1 MPAMDQTNDSKVV
14 PKLLKEDTSSHNLCA
29 SELAEKV
36 HSIVL
41 DSNVD
46 SSNVRSPRCSLEDE
60 DLSPQV
66 ASQILW
72 ETGSFDSKIPNGFYS
87 IIPSK
92 ILKARFDSIPTPE
105 ELCAMGPE
113 AARADAILVD
123 SEKDIKLAK
132 LKEFTVAAVK
142 GLSSNPAV
150 VIRKIAEVV
159 SDFYGGPLS
168 EASAAKLFLD
178 ESPSAADSF
187 GFQLLG
193 KIKNGLCRPRAM
205 LFKVLA
211 DAAGLR
217 SKLVVGLQ
225 VYDRVILQPDPDKH
239 MSLLVGL
246 NSTELLVD
254 VMRSTG
260 QLIPFSTRGLMLCHF
275 PGGVESDSADN
286 DSCDSP
292 LEPSS
297 PMFGLSDKY
306 CNESPELEDRS
317 VKFIY
322 PMKGENLFTL
332 SGPTSPDIK
341 QRRTAYIDRT
351 LSVSRSEPDIANF
364 FLHRNRRKAIG
375 DLRSANSSPE
385 QLTEPMFIQRRHKLD
400 GVRSFPSSPEHPL
413 LRARG
418 RSTLGSQRQSS
429 RDDADPASASSSDH
443 SPQYRVIARRDSM
456 NPRCS
461 ISSLHSGGEDGRAV
475 RALNEQVKR
484 ESRHVSKQEHGSA
497 DKATPNDQK
506 DEDIQTSTSKNVPN
520 SRFGNQ
526 RSTSTE
532 RKVFSDTYKKI
543 CLSSQKGVLLPLHVG
558 EIERN
563 QSGKQ
568 TSVPL
573 EAVHS
578 TVLSVCKPSLPFTE
592 WNIDSSELRIG
603 ARVGIGSFG
612 EVYRGVWRGT
622 DVAIKILLE
631 QDLTMENMEDF
642 CNEIAVLSRLR
653 HPNVILFLGA
663 CTTPPHLS
671 MVTEYMHMGSLYHL
685 IHTSDQ
691 GKKLSWRRRLKMLL
705 DICRGMMCI
714 QRMKIVHRDLKSAN
728 CLVDKH
734 SKVKIC
740 DFGLSRIMVNSPIKD
755 FKAAGTP
762 EWMAPELLR
771 NEPFAEKCDVFSF
784 GVIMWELC
792 TLRRPWD
799 GVKPMQVV
807 YAVAHEG
814 ARLDIPEGLIG
825 KLISDCWAEDPS
837 ARPCCEEIFT
847 RLHECEVSVN

>member
-1 MPAMDQTNDSKVV
+1 MPAMDQTNDTKVV
-14 PKLLKEDTSSHNLCA
+14 PKLVEEDTSNNLCA

-36 HSIVL
+36 KSIVL

-46 SSNVRSPRCSLEDE
+46 SSTVQSLRCSFEDE

-72 ETGSFDSKIPNGFYS
+72 ETGSFDTKIPNGFYS
-87 IIPSK
+87 IVPSK
-92 ILKARFDSIPTPE
+92 ILKERFDSIPTPE
-105 ELCAMGPE
+105 ELRAMGPE
-113 AARADAILVD
+113 AMRADAILVD

-142 GLSSNPAV
+142 GLSSNLAV

-159 SDFYGGPLS
+159 SDFYGGPVS
-168 EASAAKLFLD
+168 EASAAKHFLD
-178 ESPSAADSF
+178 ESPSAADNF
-187 GFQLLG
+187 EFQLLG

-211 DAAGLR
+211 DAVGLR
-217 SKLVVGLQ
+217 SKLLVGLQ
-225 VYDRVILQPDPDKH
+225 VYDRVIHQPEPDKH

-246 NSTELLVD
+246 NSIELLVD
-254 VMRSTG
+254 VMRSPG
-260 QLIPFSTRGLMLCHF
+260 QLIPFSMRSLMLCHF

-297 PMFGLSDKY
+297 PMFDLSDKY
-306 CNESPELEDRS
+306 CNESPELEDHS
-317 VKFIY
+317 FKFIY
-322 PMKGENLFTL
+322 PMKGENLFTS

-341 QRRTAYIDRT
+341 QRRAAFIDKT
-351 LSVSRSEPDIANF
+351 ISVSRSEPDIANF
-364 FLHRNRRKAIG
+364 FLHRNRRKVTG
-375 DLRSANSSPE
+375 EHRSANSSPE
-385 QLTEPMFIQRRHKLD
+385 QFPEPMWIQRRHKLD

-413 LRARG
+413 LKARG
-418 RSTLGSQRQSS
+418 RSTLSGQRQSS
-429 RDDADPASASSSDH
+429 RDDADPVSASSSDN
-443 SPQYRVIARRDSM
+443 SPQYQLIARRASM
-456 NPRCS
+456 NPRS
-461 ISSLHSGGEDGRAV
+461 PISSLYSGAEDGRV
-475 RALNEQVKR
+475 GRALDEQVKR
-484 ESRHVSKQEHGSA
+484 ESHHAIKQEHGIA
-497 DKATPNDQK
+497 NKATPNDQK
-506 DEDIQTSTSKNVPN
+506 DEDIQSSTSKNVSN

-532 RKVFSDTYKKI
+532 RKVLSDTYKKV
-543 CLSSQKGVLLPLHVG
+543 CLSSQKGVPLPLHVG

-563 QSGKQ
+563 QSGRQ
-568 TSVPL
+568 TSVPS
-573 EAVHS
+573 EAGPS
-578 TVLSVCKPSLPFTE
+578 MTLPVCKPSLPFQE

-603 ARVGIGSFG
+603 VRVGIGSFG

-631 QDLTMENMEDF
+631 QDLTTENMEDF

-771 NEPFAEKCDVFSF
+771 NEPFTEKCDVFSF

-792 TLRRPWD
+792 TLKRPWD

-814 ARLDIPEGLIG
+814 ARLDIPEGPIG
-825 KLISDCWAEDPS
+825 KLISDCWAEEPN
-837 ARPCCEEIFT
+837 ARPCCEDIFT
-847 RLHECEVSVN
+847 RLHECEISVN

>member
-1 MPAMDQTNDSKVV
+1 MPAMDQTNDTKVV
-14 PKLLKEDTSSHNLCA
+14 PKQLKEDTSSHNLCA

-36 HSIVL
+36 QSIVL

-46 SSNVRSPRCSLEDE
+46 SSNVGSPRCSLEDE

-72 ETGSFDSKIPNGFYS
+72 ETGSFDTKIPNGFYS

-113 AARADAILVD
+113 AVRVDAILVD
-123 SEKDIKLAK
+123 TEKDIKLAK

-168 EASAAKLFLD
+168 EASATKLFLD
-178 ESPSAADSF
+178 ESPSAADNF
-187 GFQLLG
+187 EFQLLG

-211 DAAGLR
+211 DAVGLR
-217 SKLVVGLQ
+217 SKLLVGLQ
-225 VYDRVILQPDPDKH
+225 VYDRVILQLDPDKH

-254 VMRSTG
+254 VMRSPG
-260 QLIPFSTRGLMLCHF
+260 QLIPFSMRGLMLCHF

-306 CNESPELEDRS
+306 CSESPEQEDRS

-322 PMKGENLFTL
+322 PMKGENLFTS

-341 QRRTAYIDRT
+341 QRRTAYIDKT

-364 FLHRNRRKAIG
+364 FLHRNRRKVIG
-375 DLRSANSSPE
+375 EHRSANSSPE

-413 LRARG
+413 LKARG
-418 RSTLGSQRQSS
+418 RSTLSGQRQSF

-443 SPQYRVIARRDSM
+443 SPQYRVMARRASM

-475 RALNEQVKR
+475 RALNEQVER
-484 ESRHVSKQEHGSA
+484 ESHHVSKQEHGSA

-506 DEDIQTSTSKNVPN
+506 DEDIQSSTYKNVPN

-573 EAVHS
+573 EAVKTT
-578 TVLSVCKPSLPFTE
+578 TVSVCKTSLPFTE

-603 ARVGIGSFG
+603 VRVGIGSFG

-714 QRMKIVHRDLKSAN
+714 ERMKIVHRDLKSAN

-734 SKVKIC
+734 WKVKIC

-771 NEPFAEKCDVFSF
+771 NEPFTEKCDVFSF

-825 KLISDCWAEDPS
+825 MLISDCWAEDPN